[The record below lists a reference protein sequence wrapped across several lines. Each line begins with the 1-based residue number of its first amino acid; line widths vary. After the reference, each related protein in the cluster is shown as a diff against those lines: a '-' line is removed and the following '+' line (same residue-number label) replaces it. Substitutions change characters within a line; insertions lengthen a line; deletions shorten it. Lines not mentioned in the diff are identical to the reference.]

1 MTDKP
6 QGKITVEGDS
16 EDISSLMDSGTTR
29 VRLTDGPVE
38 VYARCEDSLQFE
50 VVTDE

>member
-1 MTDKP
+1 MTDVD
-6 QGKITVEGDS
+6 GKITVKVDS
-16 EDISSLMDSGTTR
+16 EDISRLMDSGTVR

-38 VYARCEDSLQFE
+38 VVARCEESLQFE